1 VGNEWKGILS
11 GRSNLHLIMVLTA
24 LVMGFAGSLHCIGM
38 CSPLAMAVSNLSP
51 RVTLNRLIYN
61 VGRIFT
67 YGILGAIVGTIG
79 WTLPF
84 GNFQNLVSIILGVT
98 LLLFGVLGVSN
109 LHIPVLT
116 NVLQSA
122 TGYLK
127 KLFGKFL
134 QQKNFA
140 AVFILGSL
148 NGILPCG
155 LTFLA
160 LTFCLT
166 LNSPADSFYFM
177 VLFGLGTLPAMLG
190 LTTILMSLVKRF
202 NISLRRLTTTM
213 LILSGCLLIARV
225 FLFHHH
231 TLPEE
236 HGMVDIILCR

>member
-1 VGNEWKGILS
+1 
-11 GRSNLHLIMVLTA
+11 MVLTA

-38 CSPLAMAVSNLSP
+38 CSPLAMAVTNLNP
-51 RVTLNRLIYN
+51 RVALNRLIYN

-67 YGILGAIVGTIG
+67 YGILGAIVGTLG
-79 WTLPF
+79 WTMPF
-84 GNFQNLVSIILGVT
+84 GNFQNLVSILLGVT
-98 LLLFGVLGVSN
+98 LLIFGVLGVSN
-109 LHIPVLT
+109 LRVPGLT
-116 NVLQSA
+116 NILQHA
-122 TGYLK
+122 TTYLK

-134 QQKNFA
+134 QQKNYSS
-140 AVFILGSL
+140 VLILGSL

-166 LNSPADSFYFM
+166 LNSPIDSFYYM

-190 LTTILMSLVKRF
+190 FTAILMSFLKRF
-202 NISLRRLTTTM
+202 NVSLRKVTTTM

-231 TLPEE
+231 NLPEE

>member
-1 VGNEWKGILS
+1 
-11 GRSNLHLIMVLTA
+11 MVLTA

-38 CSPLAMAVSNLSP
+38 CSPLAMAVSNVTP
-51 RVTLNRLIYN
+51 RVALNRLIYN
-61 VGRIFT
+61 AGRIIT
-67 YGILGAIVGTIG
+67 YGILGAVIGIIG
-79 WTLPF
+79 WTIPF
-84 GNFQNLVSIILGVT
+84 GNFQNLVSILLGVT
-98 LLLFGVLGVSN
+98 LLIFGVLGVSN
-109 LHIPVLT
+109 VRVPGLT
-116 NVLQSA
+116 NILQHA
-122 TGYLK
+122 TAYLK

-134 QQKNFA
+134 QQKTYA
-140 AVFILGSL
+140 SVFILGSL

-166 LNSPADSFYFM
+166 LNSPVDSFYYM

-190 LTTILMSLVKRF
+190 FTAILMRLLKRF
-202 NISLRRLTTTM
+202 NVSLRKVTTTM

-231 TLPEE
+231 LPEE